1 MMNWLKVAFLTVIC
15 ASIGACGGGGGDSG
29 FLGGAGSEDPLIIVT
44 SDLPE
49 LAAVPYAEILEAAG
63 GRAPYSW
70 AMVNDDGTGL
80 TLDDGGVLRA
90 DTGVTPGQYAITVS
104 VTDSAGRRVERSLVI
119 QVTLAPL
126 AIATTALPE
135 AESGAAYS
143 AVLAAEG
150 GTPPLEWELLSDGGT
165 GLAIPDA
172 QQGLLSGVPSVTP
185 GVYGLTVRLVDAGGL
200 SDQRSLLLTV
210 AGESPG
216 PLEIATSSLPGG
228 ELGIRYAAVL
238 EATGGSGDYF
248 WSLLSDGA
256 SGLDLSEEGVLSGF
270 PSRSGSLGLT
280 FEVNDG
286 FTIAIRS
293 LVVTVD
299 DPTEPAEPVE
309 ITPTPLEAAVP
320 GVPYAAVLE
329 ASGGN
334 GSYSWSLR
342 DGGGSGL
349 SLSSA
354 GVLSGVP
361 TEQGVFGIVVS
372 ATSDGDTD
380 EQAFTLRVGPE
391 TPGDELL
398 SISTEALPSATQDV
412 PYAVVLRAFGGD
424 GDYTWNVRPES
435 TPDALTF
442 TFGPGDETVGLLTG
456 EPPTDDD
463 FTLVIEV
470 RDGDS
475 NIDIKEF
482 ALTVNPP
489 PP

>member
-29 FLGGAGSEDPLIIVT
+29 FLGGAGSDDPLTIVT

-49 LAAVPYAEILEAAG
+49 LAAVPYAEILEATG

-90 DTGVTPGQYAITVS
+90 ETGVNPGQYAIRVS
-104 VTDSAGRRVERSLVI
+104 VTDSAGRRVERSLTI

-143 AVLAAEG
+143 AVLVAEG

-165 GLAIPDA
+165 GLEIPDA
-172 QQGLLSGVPSVTP
+172 GQGLLTGVPSITP
-185 GVYGLTVRLVDAGGL
+185 GVYGLTVQLADAAGL
-200 SDQRSLLLTV
+200 TTQRSLLLTV
-210 AGESPG
+210 AGDTPG
-216 PLEIATSSLPGG
+216 PLEISTSSLPDA
-228 ELGIRYAAVL
+228 ELGVRYAAAL

-248 WSLLSDGA
+248 WSLVSDGL

-286 FTIAIRS
+286 FTIVTRS
-293 LVVTVD
+293 LVLTVA
-299 DPTEPAEPVE
+299 DPTEPPEPVE

-329 ASGGN
+329 ATGGSG
-334 GSYSWSLR
+334 SFSWSLR
-342 DGGGSGL
+342 DGGGAGL

-361 TEQGVFGIVVS
+361 AAQGVFGIVVAVQS
-372 ATSDGDTD
+372 GGESD

-391 TPGDELL
+391 TPGEELL
-398 SISTEALPSATQDV
+398 SISTESLPSGTEGES
-412 PYAVVLRAFGGD
+412 YAVILRAFGGD
-424 GDYTWNVRPES
+424 GDYTWSVRED
-435 TPDALTF
+435 PDGSGVSFA
-442 TFGPGDETVGLLTG
+442 DMDDASAGLLTSGGLPG
-456 EPPTDDD
+456 EGDYS
-463 FTLVIEV
+463 LQIEV
-470 RDGDS
+470 RDGGTGV
-475 NIDIKEF
+475 DIKAF
-482 ALTVNPP
+482 TLTVNP
-489 PP
+489 

>member
-1 MMNWLKVAFLTVIC
+1 MMNWLKVTFLTVIC
-15 ASIGACGGGGGDSG
+15 ASIVACGGGSGDSG
-29 FLGGAGSEDPLIIVT
+29 FLGGAGTDDPLTIVT
-44 SDLPE
+44 TNLPD
-49 LAAVPYAEILEAAG
+49 LAAVPYAEILEATG

-70 AMVNDDGTGL
+70 AMVDDDGTGL

-90 DTGVTPGQYAITVS
+90 ETGFNPGQYAITVS
-104 VTDSAGRRVERSLVI
+104 VTDNAGRRVERSLLI

-143 AVLAAEG
+143 AVLVAEG
-150 GTPPLEWELLSDGGT
+150 GTPPLSWELLSDGGT

-172 QQGLLSGVPSVTP
+172 EQGLLTGVPSITP
-185 GVYGLTVRLVDAGGL
+185 GVYGLTVKLTDAGGL
-200 SDQRSLLLTV
+200 AAQRSLLLTV
-210 AGESPG
+210 AGDTPG
-216 PLEIATSSLPGG
+216 PLEISTSSLPGA
-228 ELGIRYAAVL
+228 ELGVRYAAVL

-248 WSLLSDGA
+248 WSLVSDGL
-256 SGLDLSEEGVLSGF
+256 SGLDLSEEGVLSGL
-270 PSRSGSLGLT
+270 PSRSGTLGLT

-299 DPTEPAEPVE
+299 DPTEPPEPVE
-309 ITPTPLEAAVP
+309 VTPTPLEAAVP

-329 ASGGN
+329 ATGGT
-334 GSYSWSLR
+334 GSYTWSLR

-361 TEQGVFGIVVS
+361 AAQGVFGIVVR
-372 ATSDGDTD
+372 ATSAGDSD
-380 EQAFTLRVGPE
+380 DQAFTLRVGPE

-398 SISTEALPSATQDV
+398 SISTEALPSGTESES
-412 PYAVVLRAFGGD
+412 YAVILRAFGGD
-424 GDYTWNVRPES
+424 GDYTWSVREDGGS
-435 TPDALTF
+435 GLVFRSDN
-442 TFGPGDETVGLLTG
+442 GDNNAGLLTSSSLPG
-456 EPPTDDD
+456 AGD
-463 FTLVIEV
+463 FSLQIEV
-470 RDGDS
+470 RDGGS

-482 ALTVNPP
+482 TLTVNP
-489 PP
+489 